1 MTKFKHIKLF
11 ESFVN
16 EELNQGTKL
25 SQALI
30 LHMTKQPSEKG
41 PDMDKW
47 EKDKKIYEN
56 ALKDYLKQ
64 YDVDVRFNAY
74 GSELSKTLSLYM
86 DFPESFMSD
95 VKRFFGF
102 GKSKI
107 SLSYRVENLTDLE
120 DDTYMAGQRQAVAN
134 GSNLQEAVS
143 ISIGIDRRNAPSS
156 RYKSNEPGNFDK
168 EFDMSGVDPNR
179 SKNNA
184 AEFIK
189 LDKEDAQMMCKLLQD
204 INPYTKFKTP
214 QILVEA
220 LNEQLEGS
228 HKDDLERSQTEPG
241 YKFVVLN
248 RIVLK

>member
-1 MTKFKHIKLF
+1 MTKLRHIKLF

-30 LHMTKQPSEKG
+30 LHMVKQPSEKG

-47 EKDKKIYEN
+47 EKDKKVYEK

-64 YDVDVRFNAY
+64 YDVDVRYIYAY
-74 GSELSKTLSLYM
+74 GSEYTKTFSLALYL
-86 DFPESFMSD
+86 PESFMSG

-107 SLSYRVENLTDLE
+107 SLSYRVENLTDLNDFTNQSDKIE
-120 DDTYMAGQRQAVAN
+120 EN
-134 GSNLQEAVS
+134 VS
-143 ISIGIDRRNAPSS
+143 ISIGIDRTNTPSV
-156 RYKSNEPGNFDK
+156 RYKTTGLEK
-168 EFDMSGVDPNR
+168 ETDISEVDP
-179 SKNNA
+179 KA
-184 AEFIK
+184 KQQQYID

-214 QILVEA
+214 QILVDA
-220 LNEQLEGS
+220 LNEQLEGDF
-228 HKDDLERSQTEPG
+228 KYDVERSQKDPG

>member
-1 MTKFKHIKLF
+1 MKKFKHIKLF

-30 LHMTKQPSEKG
+30 LHMVKQPSEKG
-41 PDMDKW
+41 PDMDSW
-47 EKDKKIYEN
+47 EKDKKVYEK

-64 YDVDVRFNAY
+64 YDVDVKHIWAY
-74 GSELSKTLSLYM
+74 GSELTKKFSLQLYL
-86 DFPESFMSD
+86 PESFMSG

-107 SLSYRVENLTDLE
+107 SLSYEVENLTDLNDFTNQSDKIE
-120 DDTYMAGQRQAVAN
+120 ER
-134 GSNLQEAVS
+134 VS
-143 ISIGIDRRNAPSS
+143 ISIGLDRTNTPSV
-156 RYKSNEPGNFDK
+156 RYKTTGLDK
-168 EFDMSGVDPNR
+168 VTDISEVDP
-179 SKNNA
+179 KA
-184 AEFIK
+184 KQQQYID
-189 LDKEDAQMMCKLLQD
+189 LDKEDAQMMCKILQD

-214 QILVEA
+214 QILVDA
-220 LNEQLEGS
+220 LNEKLEGDF
-228 HKDDLERSQTEPG
+228 KYDVERSQKDPG

>member
-30 LHMTKQPSEKG
+30 LHMMKQPSEKG
-41 PDMDKW
+41 PEMDSW
-47 EKDKKIYEN
+47 EKDKKVYEK

-64 YDVDVRFNAY
+64 YDVDVKFIYAY
-74 GSELSKTLSLYM
+74 GSELTKHLSLSLNL
-86 DFPESFMSD
+86 PESFMSG

-102 GKSKI
+102 GKSKV
-107 SLSYRVENLTDLE
+107 SLNYRVDNLTDLKDNDYRTE
-120 DDTYMAGQRQAVAN
+120 
-134 GSNLQEAVS
+134 NLKEEVSVS
-143 ISIGIDRRNAPSS
+143 IGLDRTNTPST
-156 RYKSNEPGNFDK
+156 RFKSNEPGNFDK
-168 EFDMSGVDPNR
+168 EIDISGVDPN
-179 SKNNA
+179 K
-184 AEFIK
+184 EGKEYID

-214 QILVEA
+214 EILVDA
-220 LNEQLEGS
+220 LNEYLEGDF
-228 HKDDLERSQTEPG
+228 KLDVKRSQTEPG

-248 RIVLK
+248 RIILK

>member
-1 MTKFKHIKLF
+1 MTKLRHIKLF

-30 LHMTKQPSEKG
+30 LHMVKQPSEKG
-41 PDMDKW
+41 PDMDSW
-47 EKDKKIYEN
+47 EKDKKVYEK

-64 YDVDVRFNAY
+64 YDVDVKHIWAY
-74 GSELSKTLSLYM
+74 GSELTKKFSLQLYL
-86 DFPESFMSD
+86 PESFMSG

-107 SLSYRVENLTDLE
+107 SLSYEVENLTDLNDFTNQSDKIE
-120 DDTYMAGQRQAVAN
+120 ER
-134 GSNLQEAVS
+134 VS
-143 ISIGIDRRNAPSS
+143 ISIGIDRTNKPSV
-156 RYKSNEPGNFDK
+156 RYKTTDPSDKNYSKFDK
-168 EFDMSGVDPNR
+168 VTDISEVDPNR
-179 SKNNA
+179 GGKNTT
-184 AEFIK
+184 ERIS

-204 INPYTKFKTP
+204 INPYTKFNTP
-214 QILVEA
+214 QILVDA
-220 LNEQLEGS
+220 LNEKLEGDF
-228 HKDDLERSQTEPG
+228 KYDVEKSQTEPG

>member
-30 LHMTKQPSEKG
+30 LHMVKQPSEKG
-41 PDMDKW
+41 PDMDSW
-47 EKDKKIYEN
+47 EKDKKVYEK

-64 YDVDVRFNAY
+64 YDVDVKHIWAY
-74 GSELSKTLSLYM
+74 GSELTKKFSLQLYL
-86 DFPESFMSD
+86 PESFMSG

-107 SLSYRVENLTDLE
+107 SLSYEVENLTDLNDFTNQSDKIE
-120 DDTYMAGQRQAVAN
+120 ER
-134 GSNLQEAVS
+134 VS
-143 ISIGIDRRNAPSS
+143 ISIGIDRTNKPS
-156 RYKSNEPGNFDK
+156 RQYASNEPNDYK
-168 EFDMSGVDPNR
+168 VVTDISKVDP
-179 SKNNA
+179 KA
-184 AEFIK
+184 KQQQYID
-189 LDKEDAQMMCKLLQD
+189 LDKEDAQMMCKILQD

-214 QILVEA
+214 QILVDA
-220 LNEQLEGS
+220 LNEKLEGDF
-228 HKDDLERSQTEPG
+228 KYDVEKSQTEPG

-248 RIVLK
+248 RIVLR

>member
-30 LHMTKQPSEKG
+30 LHMVKQPSEKG
-41 PDMDKW
+41 PDMDSW
-47 EKDKKIYEN
+47 EKDKKVYEK

-64 YDVDVRFNAY
+64 YDVDVKHIWAY
-74 GSELSKTLSLYM
+74 GSELTKKFSLQLYL
-86 DFPESFMSD
+86 PESFMSG

-107 SLSYRVENLTDLE
+107 SLSYDVENLTDLNDFTNQSDKIE
-120 DDTYMAGQRQAVAN
+120 
-134 GSNLQEAVS
+134 EKVS
-143 ISIGIDRRNAPSS
+143 ISIGLDRTNTPSV
-156 RYKSNEPGNFDK
+156 RYKTTDPSDK
-168 EFDMSGVDPNR
+168 NYDKVTDISEVDP
-179 SKNNA
+179 KA
-184 AEFIK
+184 KQQQYID
-189 LDKEDAQMMCKLLQD
+189 LDKEDAQMMCKILQD

-214 QILVEA
+214 QILVDA
-220 LNEQLEGS
+220 LNEKLEGDF
-228 HKDDLERSQTEPG
+228 KYDVERSQKDPG